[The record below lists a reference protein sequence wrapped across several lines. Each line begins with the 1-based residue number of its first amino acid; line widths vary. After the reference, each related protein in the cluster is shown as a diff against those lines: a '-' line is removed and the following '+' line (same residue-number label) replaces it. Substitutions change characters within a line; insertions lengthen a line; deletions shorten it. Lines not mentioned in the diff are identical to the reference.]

1 MMPSQHHNQQ
11 HQLMNMMLLNSSNAS
26 SSASPLNATLSNTLS
41 RMHQLSAAYQQGQ
54 QHLSSQFIHYDPV
67 EWRRLHFATPGLLAC
82 PPVPCDE
89 LAQHIER
96 LRLNNNARLGAEYES
111 IEPGQQF
118 TWDHSTMDMNR
129 AKNRYANVIAYDHSR
144 VVLSKLPPHV
154 FSGVS
159 HHHHHHHNTS
169 GGVGPLGEPL
179 PPPPPPPPG
188 VPSGAHMQQPSP
200 KALSVCSDYINAN
213 YMDGHRKRNC
223 YIATQGPLP
232 STIGDFWRMIWEQ
245 QTHTIVMLTK
255 LEERNRLKCD
265 QYWPAKGAEVY
276 DNVMQVTLMDCQEL
290 AAYTIRTFVIAPVNI
305 YAQMQQQQQ
314 QQQSGMVDSSATRRE
329 VKHFQYTAWPDHGVP
344 EHPTAFLM
352 FIRRVKLYNSQ
363 QVETNC
369 TSSTTTSTASN
380 VGPIV
385 VHCSAGVG
393 RTGCFIVIDSMLERM
408 KSNEKSID
416 VYGHVTNLRSQRNY
430 MVQTEEQYAFT
441 YDSCLEIVQ
450 SGGAV
455 AASLTD
461 VPIRQLYSHLQDLL
475 QISPDDP
482 QLMLTEME
490 MEYKRLSS
498 AKAPQSK
505 FQTANMPANKFKNRL
520 VNILPYEST
529 RVCLSGESQ
538 TGADYINANFIDGYK
553 YRRAYIA
560 TQAPLL
566 ETCDDFWRMLWEH
579 NSTIVVMLTKLREMG
594 REKCAQY
601 WPSDRS
607 VRYQYFVV
615 VSFCDFFFKFDTS
628 QTNFKIFLIKFNF
641 VNFFSGPYCR
651 VQHGQ
656 LHSARVQGDGRA
668 RRSITHRA
676 PIPVRGLARPGRA
689 QVGRANCRAHRP
701 GAQDQGA
708 VRPDGP
714 HLRALLGRS
723 GPHGRLHHPEHC
735 AGAHA
740 LRGHV

>member
-1 MMPSQHHNQQ
+1 
-11 HQLMNMMLLNSSNAS
+11 MNMMLLNSSNAS
-26 SSASPLNATLSNTLS
+26 STASPLNTTLTNTLS
-41 RMHQLSAAYQQGQ
+41 RMHQLSAAAATYQQQG

-67 EWRRLHFATPGLLAC
+67 EWRRLHFATPGLAAN
-82 PPVPCDE
+82 PPVPRDE

-96 LRLNNNARLGAEYES
+96 LRANSNARLGAEYES

-118 TWDHSTMDMNR
+118 TWDHSTMDVNR

-154 FSGVS
+154 FSGS
-159 HHHHHHHNTS
+159 QAS
-169 GGVGPLGEPL
+169 SGPLGEL

-188 VPSGAHMQQPSP
+188 LSGAVSAHPSP
-200 KALSVCSDYINAN
+200 NALSVCSDYMNAN

-265 QYWPAKGAEVY
+265 QYWPSRGAEVY

-290 AAYTIRTFVIAPVNI
+290 ATYTIRTFVVAPVNI
-305 YAQMQQQQQ
+305 YAQMQQP
-314 QQQSGMVDSSATRRE
+314 QSVTDSLRRE

-363 QVETNC
+363 QIETNC
-369 TSSTTTSTASN
+369 TSSTATSTTN
-380 VGPIV
+380 VGPLV

-393 RTGCFIVIDSMLERM
+393 RTGCFIVIDSMMERM

-416 VYGHVTNLRSQRNY
+416 VYGHVTNLRAQRNY

-450 SGGAV
+450 SG
-455 AASLTD
+455 AAAGSTD
-461 VPIRQLYSHLQDLL
+461 VPIRQLYAHLQELL
-475 QISPDDP
+475 QMSAEDP
-482 QLMLTEME
+482 QMMLTEME
-490 MEYKRLSS
+490 MEYKRLSG

-505 FQTANMPANKFKNRL
+505 FHTANMPANKFKNRL

-529 RVCLSGESQ
+529 RVCLSGDAPS
-538 TGADYINANFIDGYK
+538 GADYINANFIDGYK
-553 YRRAYIA
+553 YRRAYVA
-560 TQAPLL
+560 TQAPLA

-594 REKCAQY
+594 REKSAQY

-615 VSFCDFFFKFDTS
+615 VSF
-628 QTNFKIFLIKFNF
+628 
-641 VNFFSGPYCR
+641 
-651 VQHGQ
+651 
-656 LHSARVQGDGRA
+656 
-668 RRSITHRA
+668 
-676 PIPVRGLARPGRA
+676 
-689 QVGRANCRAHRP
+689 
-701 GAQDQGA
+701 
-708 VRPDGP
+708 
-714 HLRALLGRS
+714 
-723 GPHGRLHHPEHC
+723 
-735 AGAHA
+735 
-740 LRGHV
+740 